1 MKNNNRQK
9 PIVIWSL
16 AKFGELSF
24 WFASYKFQRNMYY
37 YPESTEMEEVEEKGR
52 TYYSRKEFFGPDGV
66 LSKVAYY
73 GHGATNLYPLTI
85 YSDVEP
91 SVEMI
96 SALKEKGFDVYI
108 LRSDHC

>member
-1 MKNNNRQK
+1 MVRFLQISKK
-9 PIVIWSL
+9 YVLLPWIH
-16 AKFGELSF
+16 
-24 WFASYKFQRNMYY
+24 RNGG
-37 YPESTEMEEVEEKGR
+37 SGRKGH

-66 LSKVAYY
+66 LSKVTYY